1 MTEKKCKKNLSE
13 RKVRITRILIDG
25 AITFGAFGICT
36 ALCFLL
42 DYFKVNNLN
51 FLIIYVLG
59 VLVAAV
65 FTKGYIYSSVLSI
78 VSVFWYNFFFTI
90 PRYTFHFSDKMYL
103 ITFILMFAVSI
114 IISTVTFKLKKRMVQ
129 INALNMDR
137 AKLKN
142 DAEKEQLKATLLRS
156 ISHDLRTP
164 LTTIKS
170 GAEMVRSNH
179 SLDNDVKEKILGDII
194 AKADW
199 MLRLVENLLSLSRID
214 SDNLT
219 VKKSPE
225 AIEEI
230 LPQAVR
236 TVQGLLGNRQIRYKV
251 PSDLMIV
258 PMDAT
263 LIIQTIGNII
273 NNATK
278 HTTDNGNI
286 EITVFNSGKN
296 VVFRIANDGEPI
308 RDEDLP
314 HIFEMYYTVGD
325 SNREQGVGLGLAIC
339 KLIISAHGGQISARN
354 TSEGLVVFE
363 FTLPM
368 EDKTWLRY

>member
-1 MTEKKCKKNLSE
+1 MTKPAIENCKSNNKNIIKC
-13 RKVRITRILIDG
+13 TLIDSS
-25 AITFGAFGICT
+25 ITLGAFGICT

-42 DYFKVNNLN
+42 DYFNINNLN

-59 VLVAAV
+59 VLITAV
-65 FTKGYIYSSVLSI
+65 FTKGYTYSSVLSAI
-78 VSVFWYNFFFTI
+78 SVFGYNFLFTI
-90 PRYTFHFSDKMYL
+90 PRYTFHFNDKMYL

-114 IISTVTFKLKKRMVQ
+114 IISTVTFQLKKRMAQ
-129 INALNMDR
+129 INNLNMDR
-137 AKLKN
+137 AKLKS

-164 LTTIKS
+164 LTTIKN
-170 GAEMVRSNH
+170 GAEMVMSNQ
-179 SLDNDVKEKILGDII
+179 SIDNEAKAEILGDII

-199 MLRLVENLLSLSRID
+199 TVRLVENLLSLSRID
-214 SDNLT
+214 SEHLT

-225 AIEEI
+225 AIEEV

-236 TVQGLLGNRQIRYKV
+236 TVQGILGNRKITFKA
-251 PSDLMIV
+251 PSELMLV

-263 LIIQTIGNII
+263 LIIQTIANIL
-273 NNATK
+273 NNAVK

-286 EITVFNSGKN
+286 EISVFNSGKN
-296 VVFRIANDGEPI
+296 AVFRVANDGNLI
-308 RDEDLP
+308 RDDDLL

-325 SNREQGVGLGLAIC
+325 CTSEKGVGLGLAIC
-339 KLIISAHGGQISARN
+339 KLIIRAHGGHINARN
-354 TSEGLVVFE
+354 TNDGQVVFE

-368 EDKTWLRY
+368 ENKNG

>member
-1 MTEKKCKKNLSE
+1 MTEKQSEIGPAE
-13 RKVRITRILIDG
+13 RKVRIRRILIDS
-25 AITFGAFGICT
+25 AVTLGAFGICT

-42 DYFKVNNLN
+42 DYFNINNLN

-65 FTKGYIYSSVLSI
+65 FTKGYIYSSLLSV
-78 VSVFWYNFFFTI
+78 VSVFGYNFFFTI
-90 PRYTFHFSDKMYL
+90 PRYTFHFNDKMYL

-114 IISTVTFKLKKRMVQ
+114 IISTVTFNLKKRMVQ
-129 INALNMDR
+129 INTLNMDR
-137 AKLKN
+137 AKLKT

-164 LTTIKS
+164 LTTIKN
-170 GAEMVRSNH
+170 GAEMVRGSQ
-179 SLDNDVKEKILGDII
+179 SLDNETKQEILGDII

-199 MLRLVENLLSLSRID
+199 TVRLVENLLSLSRID

-236 TVQGLLGNRQIRYKV
+236 TVQGILGNRQIRYKV
-251 PSDLMIV
+251 PSELMLV

-263 LIIQTIGNII
+263 LIIQTIGNIL
-273 NNATK
+273 NNAAK
-278 HTTDNGNI
+278 HTADNGDI
-286 EITVFNSGKN
+286 EIMVFNSGKN
-296 VVFRIANDGEPI
+296 AIFRISNDGEPI

-325 SNREQGVGLGLAIC
+325 SNREKGVGLGLAIC

-354 TSEGLVVFE
+354 TSEGRVLFE
-363 FTLPM
+363 FNLPT
-368 EDKTWLRY
+368 EDENG